1 MAVSGAEELA
11 VLSRLKEE
19 VEKRLYAEA
28 ALLAETS
35 MREGLQKRV
44 DVLQGEMERM
54 SAERGRLAHDNAL
67 LASDIEGVRD
77 ASKRA
82 LMEAESAGKSRNAAQ
97 RELERERGLVA
108 ERDNDIRILN
118 DRVVLAEK
126 QVQDILEKAGDL
138 VSCAKCGELRA
149 ARHTHCFLCGS
160 KKVV

>member
-1 MAVSGAEELA
+1 MTAEELA

-44 DVLQGEMERM
+44 DGLQGEVERM
-54 SAERGRLAHDNAL
+54 SAERARLAHDNAL
-67 LASDIEGVRD
+67 LASDIEGVRG

-82 LMEAESAGKSRNAAQ
+82 LMEAESAGKSRNEAQ
-97 RELERERGLVA
+97 RLLEEEKEAVVVLGNA
-108 ERDNDIRILN
+108 IRILN
-118 DRVVLAEK
+118 DRVALAEK
-126 QVQDILEKAGDL
+126 QVQDILKKAGEL

-149 ARHTHCFLCGS
+149 ARHTQCFLCGS
-160 KKVV
+160 KRVV